1 MSMLT
6 PPGMGGKYRITG
18 NTYPRMR
25 RPRHR
30 RKLVLSVTA
39 AVVALGLAGWGT
51 LQIVDVFTGGN
62 KQANA
67 ADRPKVCPSPSAT
80 AAAKVLPK
88 PAAIKVNIYNATPR
102 SGLAKAAADELKKR
116 GFAIG
121 KVDNAP
127 AAYDKKV
134 PGAGMLLGGP
144 AAMNGSFPVLATQPA
159 GGRTE
164 DRRPQDGRRRS
175 DHRYEVQGVQH
186 PRGGGDGAHGP
197 HEARPGTVLL
207 LRPQDGRGGGTEP
220 GSPGPADGKAPGQS
234 AVPYIRSPAS
244 PSPGTM

>member
-1 MSMLT
+1 
-6 PPGMGGKYRITG
+6 MGGKYRITG

-67 ADRPKVCPSPSAT
+67 ADRPKVCPSPSVM

-144 AAMNGSFPVLATQPA
+144 AAMNGSFPVLATQLPGAAQKTDARRTADVDLIIGTKFKAFSTPA
-159 GGRTE
+159 AAAAALT
-164 DRRPQDGRRRS
+164 
-175 DHRYEVQGVQH
+175 
-186 PRGGGDGAHGP
+186 AL
-197 HEARPGTVLL
+197 TK
-207 LRPQDGRGGGTEP
+207 
-220 GSPGPADGKAPGQS
+220 PAPAPS
-234 AVPYIRSPAS
+234 SC
-244 PSPGTM
+244 

>member
-6 PPGMGGKYRITG
+6 PPGMGGKYRVTG

-30 RKLVLSVTA
+30 RKLVLSVTG

-51 LQIVDVFTGGN
+51 LQIVDVFTGGD

-67 ADRPKVCPSPSAT
+67 ADRPKACPSPSAT
-80 AAAKVLPK
+80 APAKVLPK

-134 PGAGMLLGGP
+134 PGTGMLLGGP
-144 AAMNGSFPVLATQPA
+144 AAMNGSFPVLTTQLPGAAQKTDTRSTADVDLIIGTKFKAFSTPAAAATA
-159 GGRTE
+159 LT
-164 DRRPQDGRRRS
+164 
-175 DHRYEVQGVQH
+175 
-186 PRGGGDGAHGP
+186 A
-197 HEARPGTVLL
+197 L
-207 LRPQDGRGGGTEP
+207 TEP
-220 GSPGPADGKAPGQS
+220 APA
-234 AVPYIRSPAS
+234 
-244 PSPGTM
+244 PSSC

>member
-30 RKLVLSVTA
+30 RKLALSAAA

-51 LQIVDVFTGGN
+51 LQIVDVFTGGDG
-62 KQANA
+62 QANA
-67 ADRPKVCPSPSAT
+67 ADRPKACPTPTATT
-80 AAAKVLPK
+80 AAKALPK

-134 PGAGMLLGGP
+134 PGTGMLLGGP
-144 AAMNGSFPVLATQPA
+144 KAMNGSFPVLGTQLPGAAQKTDARRTADVDLIIGTKFKAFSTPA
-159 GGRTE
+159 
-164 DRRPQDGRRRS
+164 
-175 DHRYEVQGVQH
+175 
-186 PRGGGDGAHGP
+186 A
-197 HEARPGTVLL
+197 A
-207 LRPQDGRGGGTEP
+207 
-220 GSPGPADGKAPGQS
+220 AS
-234 AVPYIRSPAS
+234 ALDALTKPSPA
-244 PSPGTM
+244 PSSC